1 MNFKIEPN
9 IYATT
14 PPNDGKINV
23 SYNCPNDGNM
33 PVDKE
38 HKRASANT
46 FKPGTG
52 TCRMSSNIGWQDSV
66 ACARWLST
74 GKR

>member
-1 MNFKIEPN
+1 MNSQIEPD

-14 PPNDGKINV
+14 QPNDCKINV
-23 SYNCPNDGNM
+23 SRNGPNDGNM
-33 PVDKE
+33 PVDKGL
-38 HKRASANT
+38 KRACASA